1 MVVTCSGCWTVG
13 VEGLYCLPRQS
24 EEYVQLESLIAQRIR
39 EGGEYAAPIGGS
51 HRQSVQLQDLDG
63 DGVSEAIA
71 FLADSSHTPTVCI
84 YRQDGQGNYYLYVI
98 ISGEGSAVSSVEY
111 ADITGDGCN
120 EFIIR
125 WQISGDIQL
134 LSAYSLGGEEP
145 VETVLSADCSEFT
158 LCDLDGDGV
167 SELINLRLDTVGAG
181 TLVRYVPG
189 EDGKLVSTSAPL
201 SAGIGQVL
209 RMRSGYLS
217 DGTSALFVESRWG
230 EDSLVTD
237 VFTAGTDGI
246 SNITVAS
253 AGRSNTVR
261 EGLAYATDINGDRVM
276 EIPESTGDI
285 LNWYSL
291 DSAGRKS
298 LAVTTVHDYE
308 DGWYLTLPES
318 FGTAVTVERE
328 DTVSGETAVTLYQGQ
343 EKLAVIY
350 VLTGE
355 NRLDRASA
363 GERFVLKQTDTT
375 VYAAQL
381 FTQDVTE
388 EEFLHDFNLIY
399 AEWQTGAL

>member
-1 MVVTCSGCWTVG
+1 
-13 VEGLYCLPRQS
+13 
-24 EEYVQLESLIAQRIR
+24 
-39 EGGEYAAPIGGS
+39 
-51 HRQSVQLQDLDG
+51 
-63 DGVSEAIA
+63 
-71 FLADSSHTPTVCI
+71 
-84 YRQDGQGNYYLYVI
+84 
-98 ISGEGSAVSSVEY
+98 
-111 ADITGDGCN
+111 
-120 EFIIR
+120 
-125 WQISGDIQL
+125 
-134 LSAYSLGGEEP
+134 
-145 VETVLSADCSEFT
+145 
-158 LCDLDGDGV
+158 
-167 SELINLRLDTVGAG
+167 
-181 TLVRYVPG
+181 
-189 EDGKLVSTSAPL
+189 
-201 SAGIGQVL
+201 
-209 RMRSGYLS
+209 MRSGYLS

-237 VFTAGTDGI
+237 VFTTGTDGI

-276 EIPESTGDI
+276 EIPESAGDI

-298 LAVTTVHDYE
+298 LAVSTVHDYE
-308 DGWYLTLPES
+308 NGWYLTLPES

-328 DTVSGETAVTLYQGQ
+328 DTMSGETAVTVYQGQ
-343 EKLAVIY
+343 EPLVVIY

-388 EEFLHDFNLIY
+388 EELLHDFNLIY